1 MPESPATEHSVFTIR
16 LAGLQR
22 RCSLED
28 AVHLIGEASG
38 IAPERRDSDADRAR
52 AAIREELRHVIFRNT
67 FTGIEDACPEP
78 RFYTEPVLCS
88 VRGVL
93 CTTTEH
99 EKAFSNEAAIEPV
112 SARQTFEAA
121 CTAA

>member
-1 MPESPATEHSVFTIR
+1 MHESPTAEHSVFTIR

-22 RCSLED
+22 RCSWED
-28 AVHLIGEASG
+28 AIHLIGEASG
-38 IAPERRDSDADRAR
+38 IAPERRDDDADRTR
-52 AAIREELRHVIFRNT
+52 AAIREELQHVIFRNT

-99 EKAFSNEAAIEPV
+99 EGALSNGALVEPV
-112 SARQTFEAA
+112 PTRQVSEAA
-121 CTAA
+121 CAAA